1 MTCSFL
7 GIKTSHVYKNVKK
20 HYYLIFKRN
29 EKKAK
34 LLGKYLYNLVTPLF
48 CQVLVTSFMK
58 ATDSNT
64 F

>member
-1 MTCSFL
+1 MTYSFL
-7 GIKTSHVYKNVKK
+7 GIKTSHVYKKTLKNIITW
-20 HYYLIFKRN
+20 YLK
-29 EKKAK
+29 EWKKAK

-58 ATDSNT
+58 VTGSNA